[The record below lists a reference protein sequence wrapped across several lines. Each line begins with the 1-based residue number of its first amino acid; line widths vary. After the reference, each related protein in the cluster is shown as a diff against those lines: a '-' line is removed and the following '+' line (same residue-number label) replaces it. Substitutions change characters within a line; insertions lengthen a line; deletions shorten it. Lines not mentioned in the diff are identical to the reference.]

1 MSTHITGKFKYTS
14 WDENAYEEL
23 SNGRRLTRAS
33 VAQDLSGDIEG
44 EGSAEWLMC
53 YRPDKTATFV
63 GLQRLTGRVGSREGS
78 FVVESHGT
86 YDGALARGRW
96 TIVPG
101 SVADAGV
108 DGETSAAAVSALHHF
123 LDAPTIGR
131 LRGVVGRTSPATVRM
146 VDRLVKDGYAR
157 RRAGGDA
164 RASPVELTAKGR

>member
-1 MSTHITGKFKYTS
+1 MSTHITGTFKYTS

-33 VAQDLSGDIEG
+33 VAQALSGDIEG

-63 GLQRLTGRVGSREGS
+63 GLQRLTGRVGDRDGS

-86 YDGALARGRW
+86 FDGELARGRW

-101 SVADAGV
+101 SGTDELR
-108 DGETSAAAVSALHHF
+108 DIQGEGTWEAPHGPEATF
-123 LDAPTIGR
+123 ELDYD
-131 LRGVVGRTSPATVRM
+131 L
-146 VDRLVKDGYAR
+146 
-157 RRAGGDA
+157 
-164 RASPVELTAKGR
+164 

>member
-1 MSTHITGKFKYTS
+1 MSTHITGTFKYTS

-33 VAQDLSGDIEG
+33 VAQALSGDIEG

-63 GLQRLTGRVGSREGS
+63 GLQRLTGRVGDREGS

-86 YDGALARGRW
+86 YDGELARGRW

-101 SVADAGV
+101 SGTDELR
-108 DGETSAAAVSALHHF
+108 DIQGEGSWQAPHGPEATF
-123 LDAPTIGR
+123 ELDYD
-131 LRGVVGRTSPATVRM
+131 L
-146 VDRLVKDGYAR
+146 
-157 RRAGGDA
+157 
-164 RASPVELTAKGR
+164 

>member
-1 MSTHITGKFKYTS
+1 MSTHITGTFKYTS

-23 SNGRRLTRAS
+23 SGGRRLTRAS

-63 GLQRLTGRVGSREGS
+63 GLQRLTGRVGGREGS

-86 YDGALARGRW
+86 YDGAQARGRW

-101 SVADAGV
+101 SGTDELR
-108 DGETSAAAVSALHHF
+108 DIHGEGTWQAPHGPEATF
-123 LDAPTIGR
+123 ELDYD
-131 LRGVVGRTSPATVRM
+131 L
-146 VDRLVKDGYAR
+146 
-157 RRAGGDA
+157 
-164 RASPVELTAKGR
+164 

>member
-1 MSTHITGKFKYTS
+1 MSTHITGTFKYTS

-23 SNGRRLTRAS
+23 SDGRRLTRAS

-63 GLQRLTGRVGSREGS
+63 GLQRLTGRVGGREGS

-86 YDGALARGRW
+86 YDGELARGRW

-101 SVADAGV
+101 SGTDELS
-108 DGETSAAAVSALHHF
+108 DIQGEGSWQ
-123 LDAPTIGR
+123 APHG
-131 LRGVVGRTSPATVRM
+131 PEATFE
-146 VDRLVKDGYAR
+146 LVCD
-157 RRAGGDA
+157 
-164 RASPVELTAKGR
+164 L

>member
-1 MSTHITGKFKYTS
+1 MSTHITGTFKYTS

-23 SNGRRLTRAS
+23 SGGRRLTRAS

-63 GLQRLTGRVGSREGS
+63 GLQRLSGRVGGRDGS

-86 YDGALARGRW
+86 YDGELARGRW

-101 SVADAGV
+101 SGTDELR
-108 DGETSAAAVSALHHF
+108 DIQGEGTWQAPHGPEATF
-123 LDAPTIGR
+123 ELDFD
-131 LRGVVGRTSPATVRM
+131 L
-146 VDRLVKDGYAR
+146 
-157 RRAGGDA
+157 
-164 RASPVELTAKGR
+164 

>member
-1 MSTHITGKFKYTS
+1 MSTRITGKFKYTS

-63 GLQRLTGRVGSREGS
+63 GLQRLSGRLGDREGS

-86 YDGALARGRW
+86 FDGELARGRW

-101 SVADAGV
+101 SGTDELG
-108 DGETSAAAVSALHHF
+108 DIQGEGAWEAPHGPEATF
-123 LDAPTIGR
+123 ELDYD
-131 LRGVVGRTSPATVRM
+131 L
-146 VDRLVKDGYAR
+146 
-157 RRAGGDA
+157 
-164 RASPVELTAKGR
+164 

>member
-1 MSTHITGKFKYTS
+1 MSTHITGTFKYTS

-63 GLQRLTGRVGSREGS
+63 GLQRLSGRVGDREGS

-86 YDGALARGRW
+86 YDGELARGRW

-101 SVADAGV
+101 SGTDELH
-108 DGETSAAAVSALHHF
+108 DIQGEGAWEAPHGPEASF
-123 LDAPTIGR
+123 ELDYD
-131 LRGVVGRTSPATVRM
+131 L
-146 VDRLVKDGYAR
+146 
-157 RRAGGDA
+157 
-164 RASPVELTAKGR
+164 

>member
-1 MSTHITGKFKYTS
+1 MSTHITGTFKYTS

-33 VAQDLSGDIEG
+33 VAQALSGDIEG

-63 GLQRLTGRVGSREGS
+63 GLQRLTGRVGDRDGS

-86 YDGALARGRW
+86 FDGELARGRW

-101 SVADAGV
+101 SGTDELR
-108 DGETSAAAVSALHHF
+108 DIQGEGSWQAPHGPEATF
-123 LDAPTIGR
+123 ELDYD
-131 LRGVVGRTSPATVRM
+131 L
-146 VDRLVKDGYAR
+146 
-157 RRAGGDA
+157 
-164 RASPVELTAKGR
+164 

>member
-23 SNGRRLTRAS
+23 SSGRRLTRAS

-63 GLQRLTGRVGSREGS
+63 GLQRLTGRLGDREGS

-86 YDGALARGRW
+86 YDGELARGRW

-101 SVADAGV
+101 SGTDELR
-108 DGETSAAAVSALHHF
+108 DIQGEGTWQAPHGPEATF
-123 LDAPTIGR
+123 ELDYD
-131 LRGVVGRTSPATVRM
+131 L
-146 VDRLVKDGYAR
+146 
-157 RRAGGDA
+157 
-164 RASPVELTAKGR
+164 

>member
-1 MSTHITGKFKYTS
+1 MSTHITGTFRYTS

-33 VAQDLSGDIEG
+33 VAQALSGDIEG

-63 GLQRLTGRVGSREGS
+63 GLQRLTGRLGDRDGS

-86 YDGALARGRW
+86 FDGELARGRW

-101 SVADAGV
+101 SGTDELR
-108 DGETSAAAVSALHHF
+108 DIQGEGTWEAPHGPEATF
-123 LDAPTIGR
+123 ELDYD
-131 LRGVVGRTSPATVRM
+131 L
-146 VDRLVKDGYAR
+146 
-157 RRAGGDA
+157 
-164 RASPVELTAKGR
+164 

>member
-1 MSTHITGKFKYTS
+1 MSTHITGTFKYTA

-63 GLQRLTGRVGSREGS
+63 GLQRLSGRVGDREGS

-86 YDGALARGRW
+86 YDGELARGRW

-101 SVADAGV
+101 SGTDELR
-108 DGETSAAAVSALHHF
+108 DIQGEGAWQAPHGPEATF
-123 LDAPTIGR
+123 ELDYD
-131 LRGVVGRTSPATVRM
+131 L
-146 VDRLVKDGYAR
+146 
-157 RRAGGDA
+157 
-164 RASPVELTAKGR
+164 

>member
-23 SNGRRLTRAS
+23 SGGRRLTRAS

-63 GLQRLTGRVGSREGS
+63 GLQRLTGRLGDREGS
-78 FVVESHGT
+78 FVVESQGT
-86 YDGALARGRW
+86 FDGELARGRW

-101 SVADAGV
+101 SGTDELR
-108 DGETSAAAVSALHHF
+108 DIQGEGSWQAPHGPEATF
-123 LDAPTIGR
+123 ELDYD
-131 LRGVVGRTSPATVRM
+131 L
-146 VDRLVKDGYAR
+146 
-157 RRAGGDA
+157 
-164 RASPVELTAKGR
+164 